1 MADGRVERNTKQKEL
16 IHDALKASDEFI
28 SAQDLHRKLED
39 EDVKVGL
46 ATVYRQLNALAEAG
60 EADTV
65 RLEGQQLFRLCGDD
79 GHHHHLVCTNCG
91 KTVEIESPSE
101 TWLRGIST
109 KYGSIRTLL
118 RLPEQ
123 GALVIPAIV
132 VRMYSNGEIIRNE
145 ISPSKLP
152 VPPLCFCVFIGISIR
167 KSEETVDEIDHYIF
181 LSDIVAKMVP

>member
-16 IHDALKASDEFI
+16 IHDALKSSDEFI

-79 GHHHHLVCTNCG
+79 GHHHHLYARTAA
-91 KTVEIESPSE
+91 KPWEIESPSKHGYVASVQNMV
-101 TWLRGIST
+101 LPSNGIA
-109 KYGSIRTLL
+109 GSIRTLL

-132 VRMYSNGEIIRNE
+132 VRMYSKWRNHT
-145 ISPSKLP
+145 K
-152 VPPLCFCVFIGISIR
+152 
-167 KSEETVDEIDHYIF
+167 
-181 LSDIVAKMVP
+181 

>member
-1 MADGRVERNTKQKEL
+1 MERNTKQKEL
-16 IHDALKASDEFI
+16 IHDALKANDEFI

-39 EDVKVGL
+39 EGVKVGL

-101 TWLRGIST
+101 TWLRGISE
-109 KYGSIRTLL
+109 KYGFTIERHTLEVFGL
-118 RLPEQ
+118 
-123 GALVIPAIV
+123 
-132 VRMYSNGEIIRNE
+132 
-145 ISPSKLP
+145 
-152 VPPLCFCVFIGISIR
+152 FCDFIDICVR
-167 KSEETVDEIDHYIF
+167 KSEETVDEIDHYSF
-181 LSDIVAKMVP
+181 LSDMVARMVPWCRRKAGNEAN

>member
-1 MADGRVERNTKQKEL
+1 MERNTKQKEL
-16 IHDALKASDEFI
+16 IHDALKANDEFI

-39 EDVKVGL
+39 EGVKVGL

-101 TWLRGIST
+101 TWLRGISE
-109 KYGSIRTLL
+109 KYGFTIERHTLEVFGL
-118 RLPEQ
+118 CPDC
-123 GALVIPAIV
+123 
-132 VRMYSNGEIIRNE
+132 RNE
-145 ISPSKLP
+145 ARRNSVDLNNFADFSNNGYADG
-152 VPPLCFCVFIGISIR
+152 GIL
-167 KSEETVDEIDHYIF
+167 DDN
-181 LSDIVAKMVP
+181 